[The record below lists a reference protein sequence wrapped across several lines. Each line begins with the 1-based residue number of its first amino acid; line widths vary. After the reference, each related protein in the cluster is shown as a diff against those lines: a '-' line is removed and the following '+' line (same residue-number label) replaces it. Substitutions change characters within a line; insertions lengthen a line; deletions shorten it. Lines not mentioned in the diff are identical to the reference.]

1 MADRPGPVL
10 LQIGRKPRRIDER
23 NLSQLR
29 RLALAH
35 ARRQVR
41 KERCCWQ
48 SAQVLGSSGFWPGE
62 PAQTAWLEL
71 VLDRTRRREGPV
83 GNLRVIATSAGAG
96 RRRMPDEMKQRRFSR
111 PWDIEEINK
120 AAFVVRDN
128 NGTALAYVYF
138 EEEPG
143 RRTAAGLLTR
153 DEARRIAASIARL
166 PDLLSAVPKP
176 DANAL
181 IQRR

>member
-1 MADRPGPVL
+1 VSRPDWSRPLPRPLTVPTVMKLSTLADVRDLVDKHLPEQYPPQAGL
-10 LQIGRKPRRIDER
+10 AACFER
-23 NLSQLR
+23 DF
-29 RLALAH
+29 
-35 ARRQVR
+35 
-41 KERCCWQ
+41 K
-48 SAQVLGSSGFWPGE
+48 GG
-62 PAQTAWLEL
+62 
-71 VLDRTRRREGPV
+71 RRRERPAGS
-83 GNLRVIATSAGAG
+83 LRVVAAGVGLG
-96 RRRMPDEMKQRRFSR
+96 RRSMPSEMTPRRFPR

-153 DEARRIAASIARL
+153 DEARRIAANIAKL
-166 PDLLSAVPKP
+166 PDLLRAEQP

-181 IQRR
+181 VQRRP